1 MSDPGSVS
9 PALILGIYGH
19 PLTQS
24 LSPMLHTWA
33 LAREGIAGTYTAWD
47 TQPEDLGSLIR
58 TFRETPCDGG
68 SVTIPHKEAIIPLI
82 DGLTGTA
89 RTIGAVNTLFRDNG
103 KLKGHNTDLEG
114 FIAPLKDLPKP
125 GTALLLGAG
134 GAARA
139 VLAGF
144 AALGLSKVTVAA
156 RSKNKTAKLLADFSP
171 SFQSLSF
178 LPWEEARLAPP
189 ASEEGFW
196 VVNATPLGMR
206 GKAEGESPL
215 SASWFAAA
223 HPERC
228 LAYDLVYN
236 PLETAFLAF
245 AKNAGWQCRDGL
257 DMFVGQAAAQ
267 FHLWTGRDMDTS
279 AAHALLADHLSCQHP
294 G

>member
-1 MSDPGSVS
+1 MLDPS
-9 PALILGIYGH
+9 PASSALILGIYGH

-33 LAREGIAGTYTAWD
+33 LAREGITGTYTAWD
-47 TQPEDLGSLIR
+47 TQPEDLDAFIR

-68 SVTIPHKEAIIPLI
+68 SVTIPHKETIIPLI
-82 DGLTGTA
+82 DDLTRTA

-103 KLKGHNTDLEG
+103 KLTGHNTDLEG

-144 AALGLSKVTVAA
+144 AALGLSTVTVAA
-156 RSKNKTAKLLADFSP
+156 RSRKKAAKLLADFSP
-171 SFQSLSF
+171 SFRSLSF
-178 LPWEEARLAPP
+178 LQWDEVRLEPP

-215 SASWFAAA
+215 PASWFTAAR
-223 HPERC
+223 PERC

-236 PLETAFLAF
+236 PLETAFLAL

-267 FHLWTGRDMDTS
+267 FRLWTGRDMDTP
-279 AAHALLADHLSCQHP
+279 AARALLADHLSGRQP